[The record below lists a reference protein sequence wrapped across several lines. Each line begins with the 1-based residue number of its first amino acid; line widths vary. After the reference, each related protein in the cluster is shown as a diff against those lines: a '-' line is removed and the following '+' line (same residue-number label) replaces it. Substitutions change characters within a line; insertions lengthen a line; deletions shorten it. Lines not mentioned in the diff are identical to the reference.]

1 MTTLTEQQTLP
12 PYVETKRVVAHIR
25 NTHGRALCGARITGQ
40 PTTAAKACVVCTD
53 LATLNRWAQR

>member
-12 PYVETKRVVAHIR
+12 PYIETKRVVAHIR
-25 NTHGRALCGARITGQ
+25 DTHGRALCGARLSRK
-40 PTTAAKACVVCTD
+40 PASAAKACVVCAD